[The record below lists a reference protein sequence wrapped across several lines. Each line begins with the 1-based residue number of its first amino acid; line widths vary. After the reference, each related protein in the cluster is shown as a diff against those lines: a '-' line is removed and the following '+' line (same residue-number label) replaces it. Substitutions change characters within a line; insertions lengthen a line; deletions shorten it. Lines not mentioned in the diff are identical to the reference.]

1 MGIILGV
8 IFHFIGGFASG
19 SFYMPYKKVKGWSW
33 ENFWI
38 IGGLFSWL
46 IVPPLAAY
54 LTIPGFMDI
63 IKGAGG
69 SVLGTTFLMGLL
81 WGIGGLTYGLGVR
94 YLGVSLGSSIILG
107 LCSIFGAIVPSIY
120 YYFNPKTGKDTITYL
135 GGTTWGQLVILGLI
149 LCIIGI
155 VICGKA
161 GGMKDKEMG
170 EAKVDASGSEFKLTK
185 GLILA
190 VISGVLSACFSFG
203 IEAGT
208 SMGKVANDAWV
219 AANPGQGEFL
229 FRNNVIFVVIL
240 WGGLTTNFIWCMIL
254 NARNKSFGDYTNKKS
269 PLLRNYL
276 LCALGGTMWFL
287 QFFFYGMG
295 ESKMG
300 NGASSWILHM
310 SFIILVANMWGLVLK
325 EWKNVSKKT
334 TITITVG
341 ILTIILSILLVG
353 LGNNKKPTSSI
364 KKDSISNAVRVN
376 DAGQMEVDFSNNE
389 HIKDV
394 QLADAVT
401 GLVVYTSTL
410 TEPKLL
416 IDVKGMAKGDY
427 VLKYLVD
434 GHWSPGDRLSI
445 K

>member
-1 MGIILGV
+1 MGVILGV

-33 ENFWI
+33 ESFWI

-63 IKGAGG
+63 IKASSSAVIG
-69 SVLGTTFLMGLL
+69 STFLMGLL

-107 LCSIFGAIVPSIY
+107 LCSVFGSIVPSIY
-120 YYFNPKTGKDTITYL
+120 YYFNPKDGKDTIADL
-135 GGTTWGQLVILGLI
+135 FGTQWGLTVMVGLL
-149 LCIIGI
+149 LCVVGII
-155 VICGKA
+155 ICGKA
-161 GGMKDKEMG
+161 GGLKDKDLAACSAGGDAHGAPVEDYVHTH
-170 EAKVDASGSEFKLTK
+170 KDASGSEFLLVK

-190 VISGVLSACFSFG
+190 IISGVLSACFSFG
-203 IEAGT
+203 IEAGST
-208 SMGKVANDAWV
+208 MGATANEVWKTAH
-219 AANPGQGEFL
+219 PGQGEFL

-254 NARNKSFGDYTNKKS
+254 NFRNKSFGDYANKKS
-269 PLLRNYL
+269 PLLKNYL

-310 SFIILVANMWGLVLK
+310 SFIILVANMWGILLK
-325 EWKNVSKKT
+325 EWKGVTQKTKT
-334 TITITVG
+334 TIIAG
-341 ILTIILSILLVG
+341 IITIILSVLIVG
-353 LGNNKKPTSSI
+353 YGN
-364 KKDSISNAVRVN
+364 
-376 DAGQMEVDFSNNE
+376 
-389 HIKDV
+389 HIHEKV
-394 QLADAVT
+394 KSEAAVT
-401 GLVVYTSTL
+401 TMN
-410 TEPKLL
+410 K
-416 IDVKGMAKGDY
+416 
-427 VLKYLVD
+427 
-434 GHWSPGDRLSI
+434 
-445 K
+445 